1 MPSSPAPPSA
11 SAARSRWISPPPDGT
26 LSVHYHKSADEAA
39 SAVREIEALGRRAV
53 AIKADLTRESEVAQI
68 VPQATITLGPLSCLV
83 NSASTFVMDDIR
95 SVTRAGWDSHME
107 TNLRAPLVLSQAFAA
122 QLPDGQTG
130 AIVNMLDERVWKLTP
145 YFLSYTVAKCGLWTL
160 TQTLALALAPRIRV
174 NGIGPGPTLP
184 SPRQTEAQFKAQWDS
199 MPLKRGTTPAE
210 ICRAVRFHPGI
221 PRPDRPDDRPGRGSA
236 SGLGRSQS
244 GICSRGIESA
254 AAGRRPAFKLPSRP
268 DPRVTVVHIGRP
280 SNFLAGL
287 SRLKAVPLRIR
298 GTGVTTAKCRIGQF
312 Q

>member
-1 MPSSPAPPSA
+1 MNEPAKGNA
-11 SAARSRWISPPPDGT
+11 LVTGAAKRIGRAIALDLAAGGWNVA
-26 LSVHYHKSADEAA
+26 VHYHKSADEAA
-39 SAVREIEALGRRAV
+39 SAVLEIETLSRRGV

-68 VPQATITLGPLSCLV
+68 VSQAAGALGPLTCLV

-95 SVTRAGWDSHME
+95 SMTRASWDSHME

-122 QLPDGQTG
+122 QLPSDQTG
-130 AIVNMLDERVWKLTP
+130 AIVNILDERVWKVTP

-210 ICRAVRFHPGI
+210 ICRAVRFILESPALTGQMIALDGGQH
-221 PRPDRPDDRPGRGSA
+221 
-236 SGLGRSQS
+236 LGWAVP
-244 GICSRGIESA
+244 SRG
-254 AAGRRPAFKLPSRP
+254 F
-268 DPRVTVVHIGRP
+268 
-280 SNFLAGL
+280 
-287 SRLKAVPLRIR
+287 VPEE
-298 GTGVTTAKCRIGQF
+298 
-312 Q
+312 